1 MNKSK
6 IKKFIKKIYYKSCEK
21 IWFLRCIAETEGSG
35 APITLKNIITQKIFG
50 FNRSAYW
57 PVHKNSRVTG
67 IKWIKIGEHTAPGA
81 SFGCYIFAAENA
93 EIKIGA
99 YTTMAPN
106 VCIAGFNH
114 NIYNIHEYVSK
125 GGIDIGKYCWLGM
138 NSTVLSGVKLGDH
151 TVVAANSVV
160 TKSFPDGYCVLA
172 GNPAKIVKIIDRKD
186 VREYIHPYKYVG
198 YRKIRE

>member
-1 MNKSK
+1 
-6 IKKFIKKIYYKSCEK
+6 
-21 IWFLRCIAETEGSG
+21 
-35 APITLKNIITQKIFG
+35 
-50 FNRSAYW
+50 
-57 PVHKNSRVTG
+57 
-67 IKWIKIGEHTAPGA
+67 
-81 SFGCYIFAAENA
+81 
-93 EIKIGA
+93 
-99 YTTMAPN
+99 
-106 VCIAGFNH
+106 
-114 NIYNIHEYVSK
+114 
-125 GGIDIGKYCWLGM
+125 M